1 MIERLK
7 RKLRHTDD
15 HGSSFVLVIVAT
27 TFMCI
32 LASAILMGAMMTYK
46 LKYYKLNSLNNFYE
60 VETALDEM
68 YAGVGA
74 ATNEHLY
81 SAYTTTAELVV
92 VYDTK
97 NQALNPAIRTE
108 RPYPIVTVQA
118 YVEQAAK
125 DGIINIRESIDEFT
139 TDIRMIVI
147 GNVFEWCLR
156 EGNADF
162 EGNMSRSLRRYLDS
176 TLEEG

>member
-7 RKLRHTDD
+7 RKLKHTDD

-32 LASAILMGAMMTYK
+32 LASAILMGALMTYK

-81 SAYTTTAELVV
+81 SAYTTTDELVV
-92 VYDTK
+92 VNDTI
-97 NQALNPAIRTE
+97 NQAN
-108 RPYPIVTVQA
+108 
-118 YVEQAAK
+118 
-125 DGIINIRESIDEFT
+125 T
-139 TDIRMIVI
+139 T
-147 GNVFEWCLR
+147 
-156 EGNADF
+156 
-162 EGNMSRSLRRYLDS
+162 LDN
-176 TLEEG
+176 

>member
-7 RKLRHTDD
+7 RKLKHTDD

-32 LASAILMGAMMTYK
+32 LASAILMGALMTYK

-81 SAYTTTAELVV
+81 T
-92 VYDTK
+92 
-97 NQALNPAIRTE
+97 QA
-108 RPYPIVTVQA
+108 
-118 YVEQAAK
+118 
-125 DGIINIRESIDEFT
+125 S
-139 TDIRMIVI
+139 
-147 GNVFEWCLR
+147 
-156 EGNADF
+156 
-162 EGNMSRSLRRYLDS
+162 YLS
-176 TLEEG
+176 YQV